1 VRVAYAGVFSVFVF
15 KSSPANL
22 KPREG
27 CEGSIASR
35 QTFTR
40 YLHRPGVMKPDLKVV
55 NCESAKTLTRLILDE
70 IHRWGRFAQ
79 IDIYDETDEQICSI
93 TVHRHAL
100 N

>member
-1 VRVAYAGVFSVFVF
+1 
-15 KSSPANL
+15 
-22 KPREG
+22 
-27 CEGSIASR
+27 
-35 QTFTR
+35 
-40 YLHRPGVMKPDLKVV
+40 MKPDLKVV

-70 IHRWGRFAQ
+70 IHRWGRFEQ